1 MKLRHAAALALVG
14 WYLMMP
20 PPQNVSSGGCGNG
33 SDAGCLSY
41 FIDPTRPYESGNE
54 FPIRRS
60 SNTKLIANTQLQMGV
75 IAKSKGTESRIST
88 VCRATSFLTASLP
101 TIRAS
106 RKNRMQLRHAAA
118 LALVGWY
125 LMTPPLL
132 CRSGTAQECPNYANC
147 KFCRSDSQTPL
158 REWVREPDTKEFE
171 YKTDCQRA
179 ISDGCHSEVEAD
191 GTTSLEG
198 DLCGAD
204 CIAADDPR
212 LKKK

>member
-1 MKLRHAAALALVG
+1 MLRAFRISLT
-14 WYLMMP
+14 
-20 PPQNVSSGGCGNG
+20 S
-33 SDAGCLSY
+33 
-41 FIDPTRPYESGNE
+41 TRPYESGNE
-54 FPIRRS
+54 FPLRWS

-88 VCRATSFLTASLP
+88 VCCATSFLTASLP

-132 CRSGTAQECPNYANC
+132 CRSGTAQECPNIGC
-147 KFCRSDSQTPL
+147 TFCYMDAHTPL
-158 REWVREPDTKEFE
+158 REWVRLSDRKEFE
-171 YKTDCQRA
+171 YKTDCQLA
-179 ISDGCHSEVEAD
+179 ISNGCRGKVDAD
-191 GTTSLEG
+191 GTTSLES
-198 DLCGAD
+198 DLWGAD